1 VDEHNFFLQVLH
13 ACRGGEKRED
23 SRRKKEEEGQLEPI
37 RRLIATCTA
46 LEERSG
52 RNGSSAAQQGL
63 ELGTD
68 KAPSAA

>member
-1 VDEHNFFLQVLH
+1 MSTIFSYRYCTH
-13 ACRGGEKRED
+13 AEGE
-23 SRRKKEEEGQLEPI
+23 RKGRKVEGKNEEEGHLEPI

-63 ELGTD
+63 ELSTD